1 MNTQIHANLGPE
13 DETAHKF
20 LTMSHVSS
28 GWRGEMCA
36 SAGNEAAGYHWLIC
50 VLLKLNQTDPG
61 DVLQVHVAVGALRGV
76 SVQVRRGGW
85 RRYPQ
90 RLVAVN
96 LVGHHVVGLQQG
108 LQNREQE

>member
-13 DETAHKF
+13 DDTVHKF

-28 GWRGEMCA
+28 GWEGGTCA
-36 SAGNEAAGYHWLIC
+36 SAGNEAAGYHWLVG
-50 VLLKLNQTDPG
+50 VLLKLNQADPG

-76 SVQVRRGGW
+76 SVQVWRGGR

-90 RLVAVN
+90 CLVAVN

-108 LQNREQE
+108 LQTRERE